1 MQKIFYLYLFNLE
14 SCFYFL
20 SKYSFIVLWSRNV
33 RPFYKFFYPNLLYIF
48 YCYYFNK
55 IYILLLEMF
64 IIVSRMLL
72 YIAKNKEL
80 FANFIVIF
88 YKRYG
93 ILLSYDSKVSDL
105 F

>member
-1 MQKIFYLYLFNLE
+1 
-14 SCFYFL
+14 
-20 SKYSFIVLWSRNV
+20 
-33 RPFYKFFYPNLLYIF
+33 
-48 YCYYFNK
+48 
-55 IYILLLEMF
+55 MF